1 MSAFRSLAIAAF
13 CAAILAG
20 GGAAAALT
28 LDYQPLG
35 DQSAASITQGVGGV
49 TVTAQA
55 FGGVANPQLLMT
67 PTGTP
72 GGFTPL
78 AVNIGGSS
86 FLGTRGL
93 GCGPVASQCDLIAP
107 AGEDVL
113 RITFSEP
120 VQLDAVTL
128 AAVEDPDDITWW
140 YWNGASYVLAGQDT
154 CAPFSFCGGNET
166 WTGPFGAP
174 STSWLFVAENTGA
187 SAFVVRS
194 LTFTP
199 VPIPEPGTALLVALG
214 VAAIAARRRP
224 RA

>member
-1 MSAFRSLAIAAF
+1 MSAFRFLAAAA
-13 CAAILAG
+13 CAAALSW
-20 GGAAAALT
+20 GGAAGALT

-35 DQSAASITQGVGGV
+35 DQSAASITQVVGGV
-49 TVTAQA
+49 TVTAHA
-55 FGGVANPQLLMT
+55 FGGVTNPQLSMT

-78 AVNIGGSS
+78 NVNIGGSS
-86 FLGTRGL
+86 FFGTRGL

-107 AGEDVL
+107 AGEDAL

-120 VQLDAVTL
+120 VQIDALTL
-128 AAVEDPDDITWW
+128 GAVEDPDDITWW

-154 CAPFSFCGGNET
+154 CTTFSFCGGNET
-166 WTGPFGAP
+166 YVGPFGAP
-174 STSWLFVAENTGA
+174 STSWLFVAENSGA

-199 VPIPEPGTALLVALG
+199 YPIPEPGTALLVAMG
-214 VAAIAARRRP
+214 VAAVAARRRM